1 MAKSPRTIWSLTVI
15 RGADKH
21 VKHFRVSK
29 RSLIAVPALLLLA
42 VIGCFVILQLRSG
55 LVIGELERRI
65 ERQSREHAAAIH
77 RKEGQIRRLEE
88 SVGLLSSNSQAMKGQ
103 LRELFALESKLK
115 HFIDTY
121 GLEEPSDD
129 DSSAADSSRLSSVRD
144 TPHALLPPSVPA
156 EPMLAALDGEAPNY
170 AQLSGMI
177 DAMSRQMERSLEQ
190 AKRHKAAADAIPSGW
205 PAGSRKLTSGFGYR
219 VDPFTGRSVMHA
231 GIDLAGRT
239 GDPVYAAGDG
249 TVEEQRF
256 DKSRGNY
263 VVLAHANGLKSV
275 YMHLKRA
282 DVEEGEK
289 VARGETIG
297 LLGSTG
303 RSTGPHLHFE
313 ILEDGEAVNPIRYL
327 RLIKED

>member
-1 MAKSPRTIWSLTVI
+1 LAKSPRTLWSLMVI

-21 VKHFRVSK
+21 VKHYRVSK
-29 RSLIAVPALLLLA
+29 RALIAVPALLLLA
-42 VIGCFVILQLRSG
+42 VTGCFVMLQLRSG
-55 LVIGELERRI
+55 FIIEELEQRI
-65 ERQSREHAAAIH
+65 ERQSREHAAAIN
-77 RKEGQIRRLEE
+77 RKEAQIRRLEE
-88 SVGLLSSNSQAMKGQ
+88 SVGTLSSNSQAMKAQ

-121 GLEEPSDD
+121 GVEGPSDD
-129 DSSAADSSRLSSVRD
+129 DSSAADGSSLSSAPGD
-144 TPHALLPPSVPA
+144 PHSLLPASVPA
-156 EPMLAALDGEAPNY
+156 ESMLAALDGEGPNY
-170 AQLSGMI
+170 MQLSGMI
-177 DAMSRQMERSLEQ
+177 DAMTRQMELSLEQ

-219 VDPFTGRSVMHA
+219 ADPFTGRSVLHA

-249 TVEEQRF
+249 IVEEQSF
-256 DKSRGNY
+256 DRSRGNY
-263 VVLAHANGLKSV
+263 IVLTHRDGLKSV

-289 VARGETIG
+289 VARGQTIG
-297 LLGSTG
+297 QLGSTG

-313 ILEDGEAVNPIRYL
+313 ILEDDEAVNPIRYL